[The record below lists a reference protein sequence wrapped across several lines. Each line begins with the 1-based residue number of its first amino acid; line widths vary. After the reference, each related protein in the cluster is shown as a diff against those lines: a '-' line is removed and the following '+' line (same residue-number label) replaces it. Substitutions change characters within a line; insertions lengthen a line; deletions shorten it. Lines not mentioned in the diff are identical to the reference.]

1 MKKIKSINIEENI
14 WKKLKKMAL
23 DDKCSISNL
32 IELLI
37 EKEFVDRNEGK

>member
-23 DDKCSISNL
+23 DDKRSISNL